1 MLRSKDLKGKLV
13 RWALKLQE
21 YDYSV
26 HYRPG
31 AQNVV
36 PDALSRAVV
45 GSVDYDKNV
54 CFHPDCKG
62 DPSKTVNWIQC
73 DGCDKWF
80 HLICL
85 GFSLKEVNYLDEY
98 FCINCSPSMT
108 SSKQTVHKVE
118 SSLPD
123 MNRFL
128 SEQNWVERVN
138 RNLVSMLCCFV
149 APDHANWDKYISEF
163 MFALNSFKYDATKFS
178 PSKLF
183 LGQDIKGPGEWMEM
197 LQDVGGVAHKD
208 MLAAAGKNMG
218 KQREHNKVPF
228 DKRRSK
234 VKVTIND
241 RVLLKSHPLSNLK
254 RNFSAKL
261 APKWRVPF
269 IVKAQLSPVNFV
281 IESEEGSD
289 KRIAHV
295 EQLKLIL

>member
-1 MLRSKDLKGKLV
+1 
-13 RWALKLQE
+13 
-21 YDYSV
+21 
-26 HYRPG
+26 
-31 AQNVV
+31 
-36 PDALSRAVV
+36 
-45 GSVDYDKNV
+45 
-54 CFHPDCKG
+54 
-62 DPSKTVNWIQC
+62 
-73 DGCDKWF
+73 
-80 HLICL
+80 
-85 GFSLKEVNYLDEY
+85 
-98 FCINCSPSMT
+98 
-108 SSKQTVHKVE
+108 
-118 SSLPD
+118 
-123 MNRFL
+123 
-128 SEQNWVERVN
+128 
-138 RNLVSMLCCFV
+138 MLCCFV
-149 APDHANWDKYISEF
+149 APDHADWDKYVSEF
-163 MFALNSFKYDATKFS
+163 MFALNSFKHDATKFS

-183 LGQDIKGPGEWMEM
+183 LGRDIKGPGEWMEM

-261 APKWRVPF
+261 APKWRGPF